1 MKQICALLQWLEAR
15 DEAASAELQM
25 LQRSACAQRSHV
37 PQHDDACEF
46 EGAQFCALH
55 QRAQV
60 LEGAGTQIQELQ
72 LAAARERAQV
82 PDKQATQLEMLQG
95 MQC

>member
-1 MKQICALLQWLEAR
+1 MKQICAQLQRLEVC
-15 DEAASAELQM
+15 DKAATVELQM
-25 LQRSACAQRSHV
+25 LQRSACAQRSYV

-46 EGAQFCALH
+46 EGVQCCAMY
-55 QRAQV
+55 QWAQV

-72 LAAARERAQV
+72 LSAARERPQV
-82 PDKQATQLEMLQG
+82 LDKHATQLEMSQG